1 MASESDNGVGL
12 IPFVSVMDF
21 LLSGLRMLGRHLVRI
36 LVVGIFASSSI
47 WNTH

>member
-1 MASESDNGVGL
+1 MASEPGDGAGL
-12 IPFVSVMDF
+12 IPFVSVMES

-47 WNTH
+47 